1 MADYGLFVSHLRQED
16 DLVTVELNEIER
28 LENEIKQV
36 KKEGAEE
43 RKRIEK
49 DFRKKWREAETY
61 RQAVEDGSDEDL
73 RGKIEEY
80 ETVERDY
87 KANWDGRLSM
97 LKKFDKSYKNGQR
110 IVKLIIIYSLIAS
123 VFFGLGAV
131 MMYELERTYSE
142 KINKL
147 DDYE

>member
-1 MADYGLFVSHLRQED
+1 MADYGLFVSHLRHED
-16 DLVTVELNEIER
+16 DLVTVELKDIER

-49 DFRKKWREAETY
+49 DFRKKWREAEKY
-61 RQAVEDGSDEDL
+61 RQTVEDGSDEDL

-87 KANWDGRLSM
+87 GRLFTM
-97 LKKFDKSYKNGQR
+97 IEVLKRDNRFIR
-110 IVKLIIIYSLIAS
+110 IFIGILLIIMCFITILIFLQ
-123 VFFGLGAV
+123 V
-131 MMYELERTYSE
+131 
-142 KINKL
+142 
-147 DDYE
+147 

>member
-28 LENEIKQV
+28 LENEIKRTKQDGV
-36 KKEGAEE
+36 DK

-49 DFRKKWREAETY
+49 DFRNHLFDLEKY

-80 ETVERDY
+80 ETMERDY

-97 LKKFDKSYKNGQR
+97 LKKFDKSYKLEQR

-123 VFFGLGAV
+123 LFFGLGAV

-142 KINKL
+142 KIN
-147 DDYE
+147 